1 MEVIYTAAL
10 AIAAFFLGAVPFSVI
25 IGRKLLKKDI
35 TNYGDGNPGSINVF
49 RAGGKTAGFLAII
62 LDVAK
67 GVPFVLLSH
76 LLNLPLLAPVIVGT
90 CAVLGHAFSP
100 FLHWRGGKAIAITFG
115 VMLGL
120 LPQYDILLTFI
131 IFMVTCALL
140 IKNDAWGVVI
150 SAAGTLAYLTTY
162 NGYSW
167 QSLLMVCLLAILI
180 IKHYEDLRRL
190 PSLRGRLL
198 HWLQVR

>member
-1 MEVIYTAAL
+1 MQIAYTTLLAL
-10 AIAAFFLGAVPFSVI
+10 AAFFLGAVPFSVI
-25 IGRKLLKKDI
+25 IGRKVLKKDI
-35 TNYGDGNPGSINVF
+35 TTYGDGNPGSANVF
-49 RAGGKTAGFLAII
+49 RAGGKKAGFLAVI
-62 LDVAK
+62 LDVCK

-76 LLNLPLLAPVIVGT
+76 LIDLPVLSPVIVGI

-100 FLHWRGGKAIAITFG
+100 FLQWHGGKAIAVTFG

-131 IFMVTCALL
+131 IFMIVCALL
-140 IKNDAWGVVI
+140 VRNDSWGVVI
-150 SAAGTLAYLTTY
+150 SAAGTLAYLTVS

-180 IKHYEDLRRL
+180 IKHYEDLRSL
-190 PSLRGRLL
+190 PNLRGRLL
-198 HWLQVR
+198 HWLQAR